1 MGDMGRRPK
10 VILNFLDFFCL
21 MIGVG
26 GACALVMAVIIHRER
41 R

>member
-1 MGDMGRRPK
+1 MT
-10 VILNFLDFFCL
+10 LSFLDFFCL

-26 GACALVMAVIIHRER
+26 GACALVMAVIVYRER